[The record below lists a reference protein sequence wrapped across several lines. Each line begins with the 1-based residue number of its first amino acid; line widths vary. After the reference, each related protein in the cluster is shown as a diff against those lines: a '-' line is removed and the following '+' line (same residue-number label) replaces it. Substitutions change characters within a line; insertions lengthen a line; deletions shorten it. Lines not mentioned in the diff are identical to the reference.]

1 MAGRPWIR
9 SELFEALR
17 LYGVTPFGKIH
28 SRNPDIIG
36 LAMAIKRTP
45 SAVALKMVN
54 FASLDP
60 TIEQV
65 GMSNASKLDREVWNE
80 FFEKL
85 VDEKIV
91 EEKVGFNESEAPQF
105 DYAELP
111 GLNVSV
117 LTSRRINQEY
127 FRRLVLASYDAR
139 CAATGVD
146 APELL
151 VAGHIIPWSDNESLR
166 TNPSN
171 GICLNN
177 LFDKAFDRGLVAIG
191 ENLEILYSQRLP
203 AETVRIM
210 KSIAFDKIRL
220 PSRFRPDTQFFE
232 YHRTTYFV

>member
-28 SRNPDIIG
+28 SRNPDIIA

-80 FFEKL
+80 FFEQL
-85 VDEKIV
+85 VDVKTED
-91 EEKVGFNESEAPQF
+91 EHVGFSETEAPPF
-105 DYAELP
+105 DYLDLP
-111 GLNVSV
+111 GLSV
-117 LTSRRINQEY
+117 KALISRRINQDY
-127 FRRLVLASYDAR
+127 FRRLVLTAYDAR

-151 VAGHIIPWSDNESLR
+151 VAGHIVPWSDNQSLR

-203 AETVRIM
+203 AETMRIM

-220 PSRFRPDTQFFE
+220 PSRFRPNIQFFE

>member
-28 SRNPDIIG
+28 SRNPDIIA

-65 GMSNASKLDREVWNE
+65 GMSNTSKLDREVWNE
-80 FFEKL
+80 FFEQL
-85 VDEKIV
+85 VDVKTED
-91 EEKVGFNESEAPQF
+91 EHVGFSETEAPPF
-105 DYAELP
+105 DYLDLP
-111 GLNVSV
+111 GLSV
-117 LTSRRINQEY
+117 KALISRRINQDY
-127 FRRLVLASYDAR
+127 FRRLVLTSYDAR

-151 VAGHIIPWSDNESLR
+151 VAGHIVPWSDNQSLR

-203 AETVRIM
+203 AETMRIM

-220 PSRFRPDTQFFE
+220 PSRFRPNIQFFE